1 MLLFQGKDYVEMY
14 LMHSDVFLESLSWF
28 CHPAYLLKN
37 TSKCGKRKHR
47 GNACYQMGR
56 YQRGVHFGAAS
67 LKRGEERSK
76 FPVAIF
82 CPPFFLHYF

>member
-1 MLLFQGKDYVEMY
+1 MNVVSAAFTTYVQ
-14 LMHSDVFLESLSWF
+14 LEKVAETTF
-28 CHPAYLLKN
+28 VQKN
-37 TSKCGKRKHR
+37 CTF
-47 GNACYQMGR
+47 NVDEMGR

-67 LKRGEERSK
+67 LKRGEESSK

>member
-37 TSKCGKRKHR
+37 TSKYGKRKHR
-47 GNACYQMGR
+47 DN
-56 YQRGVHFGAAS
+56 VIK
-67 LKRGEERSK
+67 L
-76 FPVAIF
+76 I
-82 CPPFFLHYF
+82 